1 MAMDEKFF
9 RYSALDSACMMEIYE
24 KFWPTV
30 GQGYQ
35 ATYDMTMN
43 LMPVLAFMQ
52 TKGIAVD
59 HTKLE
64 ETRKE
69 VLQRAA
75 EKEAELHELCGFP
88 LNVNSGK
95 QVGEYFYITLGLPP
109 ILKPK
114 TKALTTD
121 DLAMQRLVRGTAK
134 NPGRPEAKLVQEIR
148 GLKKLYS
155 TYLSIEFDADNRM
168 RGSYNPRGTMYGR
181 LSSSKTIFGTGMNMQ
196 NLPPDFK
203 KFLVADPGYVLIE
216 FDKRQAEWVVV
227 AYASDD
233 SNMIRAI
240 EQGLDVH
247 AYTASLMFH
256 VPMEVV
262 AHENDV
268 IGHVTNPDQIKE
280 LRTTDDILRQHD
292 TAIWPRSMT
301 LRQCGKKCMPGDT
314 EVLTPSGWVRLD
326 EHQPWQAIAQWDAG
340 KISFVRASAM
350 NVYDHEGPLNT
361 FEANHVHQITT
372 DEHRL
377 LVVNDRTKKQEVVLA
392 KDFEQRMH
400 WHLPTSGKYSGE
412 TNSLTLTPGI
422 MQLLVA
428 IQADGSIDPYD
439 NLILRV
445 DKARK
450 VKRAEEILAKLGL
463 RYTRTNRGFFIHS
476 SNWAARVIAQLLGTR
491 KEFGPY
497 LLSQNQEALEAFIA
511 EIPHWDG
518 HIPTGQYFT
527 TVAGNAHWVQTIAHI
542 TGFRATV
549 TERPPHAAGFGKKNL
564 FWVKIGKAS
573 GTSLVSIQQGTTEYT
588 GKVYCPTV
596 PSGFFLVRSKGKI
609 SVTGNSNHGLNYDE
623 GPNTFAL
630 TNEIE
635 IGEAKRIIAMY
646 HEGYPSIRKWYD
658 HVQRQLKASRT
669 LENCF
674 GRRVKFM
681 GEWGTDLWKSS
692 YSMIPQSTVVD
703 SLNSGM
709 VKVYNDPLLA
719 REYNIDI
726 LAQVHDSILVQVPIE
741 VMQDETKYDE
751 LMRRVNDYTSPTLS
765 YNGNDFRIATDAK
778 VGFNWGGKHKVHN
791 TEGMRDCK
799 SYDDVRALLRL
810 RGVAHDTGSK
820 QLA

>member
-9 RYSALDSACMMEIYE
+9 RYSALDSACMMEIYQ

-75 EKEAELHELCGFP
+75 EREAELHELCGFP

-95 QVGEYFYITLGLPP
+95 QVAEYFYITLGLPP

-114 TKALTTD
+114 TKAITTD

-168 RGSYNPRGTMYGR
+168 RGAYNPRGTMYGR

-256 VPMEVV
+256 VPMDVV

-268 IGHVTNPDQIKE
+268 IGHISNPDQIKE
-280 LRTTDDILRQHD
+280 LRTTDDILRQRD

-314 EVLTPSGWVRLD
+314 EVLTPDGWVRLD
-326 EHQPWQAIAQWDAG
+326 SVSVGDRIAQWENG
-340 KISFVRASAM
+340 KVSFVATKAM
-350 NVYDHEGPLNT
+350 HAYAHDGELNA

-372 DEHRL
+372 DGHRML
-377 LVVNDRTKKQEVVLA
+377 LVNDQTGKQKVVLA
-392 KDFEQRMH
+392 KDFEAKTH
-400 WHLPTSGKYSGE
+400 WHIPTSGKYQQERNYG
-412 TNSLTLTPGI
+412 NLTPAEI
-422 MQLLVA
+422 RLLVA
-428 IQADGSIDPYD
+428 IQADGTVDGYD

-445 DKARK
+445 DKPRK
-450 VKRAEEILAKLGL
+450 IARAEEILGKLGL
-463 RYTRTNRGFFIHS
+463 KFTRTNRGFFIHK
-476 SNWAARVIAQLLGTR
+476 SNFVAQRIAKMLGR
-491 KEFGPY
+491 KKLFGPY
-497 LLSQNQEALEAFIA
+497 LLNSNQESLQAFV
-511 EIPHWDG
+511 EELPHWDG
-518 HIPTGQYFT
+518 FAAKKQYFT
-527 TVAGNAHWVQTIAHI
+527 TEGENARWVQTIAHI
-542 TGFRATV
+542 TGARATV
-549 TERPPHAAGFGKKNL
+549 HERPPHEAGFGKKNL
-564 FWVKIGKAS
+564 FWVMLGKAQ
-573 GTSLVSIQQGTTEYT
+573 GTSLVSIKKSKVHYSGN
-588 GKVYCPTV
+588 VYCPTV

-635 IGEAKRIIAMY
+635 IGEAKRIITMY

-751 LMRRVNDYTSPTLS
+751 LMRRVNDYTSPTLT

-778 VGFNWGGKHKVHN
+778 IGFNWGGKNKVHN
-791 TEGMRDCK
+791 VEGMRDCK
-799 SYDDVRALLRL
+799 SYDDVRALLQL
-810 RGVAHDTGSK
+810 RGMAHDTGSK

>member
-1 MAMDEKFF
+1 MAMDDKFF
-9 RYSALDSACMMEIYE
+9 RYSALDSACMMEIYQ
-24 KFWPTV
+24 KFWPTIAN
-30 GQGYQ
+30 GYQ

-64 ETRKE
+64 ETRRE

-75 EKEAELHELCGFP
+75 EREADLHTLCGFP

-95 QVGEYFYITLGLPP
+95 QVAEYFYLTLGLPP

-114 TKALTTD
+114 TKAITTD

-134 NPGRPEAKLVQEIR
+134 HPGRPEAKLIQEIR

-168 RGSYNPRGTMYGR
+168 RGAYNPRGTMYGR

-203 KFLVADPGYVLIE
+203 KFLVADPGYVLVE

-280 LRTTDDILRQHD
+280 LRQTDDILRQHD
-292 TAIWPRSMT
+292 TTGWPRSMT
-301 LRQCGKKCMPGDT
+301 LRQCGKK
-314 EVLTPSGWVRLD
+314 
-326 EHQPWQAIAQWDAG
+326 
-340 KISFVRASAM
+340 
-350 NVYDHEGPLNT
+350 
-361 FEANHVHQITT
+361 
-372 DEHRL
+372 
-377 LVVNDRTKKQEVVLA
+377 
-392 KDFEQRMH
+392 
-400 WHLPTSGKYSGE
+400 
-412 TNSLTLTPGI
+412 
-422 MQLLVA
+422 
-428 IQADGSIDPYD
+428 
-439 NLILRV
+439 
-445 DKARK
+445 
-450 VKRAEEILAKLGL
+450 
-463 RYTRTNRGFFIHS
+463 
-476 SNWAARVIAQLLGTR
+476 
-491 KEFGPY
+491 
-497 LLSQNQEALEAFIA
+497 
-511 EIPHWDG
+511 
-518 HIPTGQYFT
+518 
-527 TVAGNAHWVQTIAHI
+527 
-542 TGFRATV
+542 
-549 TERPPHAAGFGKKNL
+549 
-564 FWVKIGKAS
+564 
-573 GTSLVSIQQGTTEYT
+573 
-588 GKVYCPTV
+588 
-596 PSGFFLVRSKGKI
+596 
-609 SVTGNSNHGLNYDE
+609 SNHGLNYDE

-635 IGEAKRIIAMY
+635 IGEAKKIITMY

-658 HVQRQLKASRT
+658 HIQRQLKASRT

-726 LAQVHDSILVQVPIE
+726 LAQVHDSILVQIPIE
-741 VMQDETKYDE
+741 VMQDETKYNE
-751 LMRRVNDYTSPTLS
+751 VMRRVNEYTSPTLT

-778 VGFNWGGKHKVHN
+778 IGFNWGGKHKVHN
-791 TEGMRDCK
+791 YDGMRDCK
-799 SYDDVRALLRL
+799 SYDDVRALLQL
-810 RGVAHDTGSK
+810 RGAAHVEGIER
-820 QLA
+820 LA